1 MAPETTDLVLTDEQ
15 RQVADAIGQ
24 MLARESDSAA
34 VRRVA
39 FEGDGFDRA
48 LWRQLAEQGALG
60 LHLPEAHGGLGLGI
74 TELVLV
80 AEALGRR
87 LACVPWLETL
97 AVAGTA
103 LLIGDD
109 EAAFSRWVPAIAAG
123 EQVLTMDVGLVDGA
137 TVGAHRREGG
147 GWRLEGRL
155 PAVPAG
161 MAAERLLLPV
171 PSIDGLLL
179 LAVDL
184 GAEGVRRRRLPTH
197 DATRPLAELVLDGVV
212 VADADCVCRGAA
224 AERVAAYTPQV
235 ASVVLAAEQV
245 GVAQQCLDLSVAH
258 LQQRVQF
265 GRPLAGFQALKHRCA
280 QMMVSIELARSAVL
294 GAARDLDAGCDAR
307 RLLEHAAMARTVADD
322 AARFCTHEA
331 IQLHGGVGFTWE
343 YDPQL
348 YFKRA
353 QAARCWFGMPPR
365 WRAHHAALLLDEA
378 AA

>member
-1 MAPETTDLVLTDEQ
+1 M
-15 RQVADAIGQ
+15 
-24 MLARESDSAA
+24 
-34 VRRVA
+34 
-39 FEGDGFDRA
+39 
-48 LWRQLAEQGALG
+48 
-60 LHLPEAHGGLGLGI
+60 
-74 TELVLV
+74 
-80 AEALGRR
+80 
-87 LACVPWLETL
+87 
-97 AVAGTA
+97 
-103 LLIGDD
+103 
-109 EAAFSRWVPAIAAG
+109 
-123 EQVLTMDVGLVDGA
+123 
-137 TVGAHRREGG
+137 
-147 GWRLEGRL
+147 
-155 PAVPAG
+155 
-161 MAAERLLLPV
+161 
-171 PSIDGLLL
+171 
-179 LAVDL
+179 
-184 GAEGVRRRRLPTH
+184 
-197 DATRPLAELVLDGVV
+197 
-212 VADADCVCRGAA
+212 
-224 AERVAAYTPQV
+224 
-235 ASVVLAAEQV
+235 LAAEQV

>member
-1 MAPETTDLVLTDEQ
+1 
-15 RQVADAIGQ
+15 
-24 MLARESDSAA
+24 
-34 VRRVA
+34 
-39 FEGDGFDRA
+39 
-48 LWRQLAEQGALG
+48 
-60 LHLPEAHGGLGLGI
+60 
-74 TELVLV
+74 
-80 AEALGRR
+80 
-87 LACVPWLETL
+87 
-97 AVAGTA
+97 
-103 LLIGDD
+103 
-109 EAAFSRWVPAIAAG
+109 
-123 EQVLTMDVGLVDGA
+123 MDVGLVDGA
-137 TVGAHRREGG
+137 TVGAHRREEG

-161 MAAERLLLPV
+161 MAAERLLLPAS
-171 PSIDGLLL
+171 SIDGLLL

-184 GAEGVRRRRLPTH
+184 GAAGVWRRRLPTH

-353 QAARCWFGMPPR
+353 QAARCWFGIPPR

>member
-1 MAPETTDLVLTDEQ
+1 
-15 RQVADAIGQ
+15 
-24 MLARESDSAA
+24 
-34 VRRVA
+34 
-39 FEGDGFDRA
+39 
-48 LWRQLAEQGALG
+48 
-60 LHLPEAHGGLGLGI
+60 
-74 TELVLV
+74 
-80 AEALGRR
+80 
-87 LACVPWLETL
+87 
-97 AVAGTA
+97 
-103 LLIGDD
+103 
-109 EAAFSRWVPAIAAG
+109 
-123 EQVLTMDVGLVDGA
+123 MDVGLVDGA
-137 TVGAHRREGG
+137 TVGAHRREEG

-161 MAAERLLLPV
+161 MAAERLLLPAS
-171 PSIDGLLL
+171 SIDGLLL

-184 GAEGVRRRRLPTH
+184 GAAGAWRRRLPTH

-245 GVAQQCLDLSVAH
+245 GVAPAVPRP
-258 LQQRVQF
+258 QRCPPAAA
-265 GRPLAGFQALKHRCA
+265 RASSAAGPGSRLWHRCA

-331 IQLHGGVGFTWE
+331 IQLHGGVGSPGSTTRSCN
-343 YDPQL
+343 
-348 YFKRA
+348 FKRA

-365 WRAHHAALLLDEA
+365 WRAHHAALLLDEVA
-378 AA
+378 A